1 MAGFFAAVHVLRD
14 LILQFKWTSH
24 QFLLHFHDIV
34 LNANINLVALGRLTA
49 CQKFRRAFSWCF
61 YLFPKLFS
69 RIFRLILLVL
79 ISWSIRL
86 YKNLTILPFYL
97 SHSLLWNRDPL
108 KWWWHLLWFFFT
120 LPIYL
125 PTSCLMC
132 SKFIFIF
139 SWLNELTVGLFSFS
153 ILLYHVIYHPMMA
166 SINQSRTL
174 VSVRGRKRTFRN
186 STLHA
191 FVPLRVLACPCGC
204 VAPRNEYIFY

>member
-1 MAGFFAAVHVLRD
+1 MIHQYQAILYRNKCPWNFCLFCIPFFS
-14 LILQFKWTSH
+14 FCSENK
-24 QFLLHFHDIV
+24 
-34 LNANINLVALGRLTA
+34 INWIGDGGIY
-49 CQKFRRAFSWCF
+49 FDSFS
-61 YLFPKLFS
+61 
-69 RIFRLILLVL
+69 
-79 ISWSIRL
+79 
-86 YKNLTILPFYL
+86 L
-97 SHSLLWNRDPL
+97 SQY
-108 KWWWHLLWFFFT
+108 
-120 LPIYL
+120 IYQ

-191 FVPLRVLACPCGC
+191 IVPLRVLACPVWLHCTPKWVYLFWEAIYMYKHRCDYSVG
-204 VAPRNEYIFY
+204 VG